1 MPGALS
7 SLPFGAF
14 SLSLKLFLMILYS
27 LDDDGEATLVH
38 ASLGS
43 GKTPAA
49 CISYGDASD
58 GDGGNLLHVA
68 PLGSVDIQAA
78 FLA

>member
-38 ASLGS
+38 VSLGS
-43 GKTPAA
+43 GKLQPLVSLMATPLMATVE
-49 CISYGDASD
+49 INSTWP
-58 GDGGNLLHVA
+58 LLA
-68 PLGSVDIQAA
+68 L
-78 FLA
+78 